1 MSSSNRPRRRG
12 ALHGARSDASA
23 WEPVEL
29 DGLDPLDAGFGPGG
43 GVATAA
49 EGHGAPGDDAAPAPD
64 EPAGPDP
71 AELQQQMDNAY
82 TRGYEDGR
90 AEGAALEAARL
101 SSAIQ
106 ALERAAEAYDTAQPK
121 WLQALEK
128 NLVALST
135 AVARE
140 VIGRELR
147 GQADDIASLVH
158 QAISEFPL
166 QAAIRVRLNPADL
179 GAISS
184 PLRGEALRAGRD
196 VRWIPDP
203 AIAPGG
209 CLVEGPESLVDGR
222 IEKALE
228 TIYTRLIYD

>member
-12 ALHGARSDASA
+12 ALHGARSDAST

-29 DGLDPLDAGFGPGG
+29 DGLDPFAPGGFGLEAGPDGS
-43 GVATAA
+43 AY
-49 EGHGAPGDDAAPAPD
+49 DDAAAGD
-64 EPAGPDP
+64 SAESAPAGPDP
-71 AELQQQMDNAY
+71 AELQHQMDNAY
-82 TRGYEDGR
+82 ARGYEDGR
-90 AEGAALEAARL
+90 AEGAALEAARV

-106 ALERAAEAYDTAQPK
+106 ALERAVEAYEMAQPK
-121 WLQALEK
+121 WLQSLEK

-179 GAISS
+179 SALSS